1 MTLLTK
7 AIQRTVNKTDVPSVI
22 QTQPLI
28 PANYNRDQSGMFF
41 WDFGGREYFFSYA
54 GQSDAIKAYQCC
66 APLTA
71 IVNRKTQA
79 YINGKTWV
87 LNTQGKEA
95 NNDVAKRLRKLLS
108 QPNPLQSG
116 MQFEAQNYCYQQ
128 IFGWSLV
135 FAPKPVGYTDNIDAT
150 ALWNIPPFMIDVEE
164 TNRLFYQT
172 DAKSIIKS
180 IIVNWKGERV
190 PLPVQDCFII
200 KDFLP
205 SFNNI
210 LFPESRVQALS
221 ADINTIIGAKDS
233 INTLINFRGAQG
245 FLSPEKDQYGPV
257 VVQDNDKEA
266 LQKDFARYGL
276 RRGQWQVILSSAA
289 LKWQQMGYSTK
300 DLLLLETIEG
310 AVQSICDGYNY
321 PFRLLSSN
329 SSNSLGGTDA
339 GIFNR
344 ALYQDAIQPECN
356 SNMEQWNNFFKT
368 ADYNIR
374 IDKDYSHVPVL
385 QQDRK
390 AAAEARNINNQARE
404 REWRNG
410 LINLNEWRVSNGD
423 DPLTDERGKI
433 YFPEYVALYGDPNKT
448 AAPVNTQNNNDGTQ
462 QNNTDNQGQQAQGGQ
477 GGA

>member
-180 IIVNWKGERV
+180 IIVNWK
-190 PLPVQDCFII
+190 D
-200 KDFLP
+200 
-205 SFNNI
+205 
-210 LFPESRVQALS
+210 
-221 ADINTIIGAKDS
+221 
-233 INTLINFRGAQG
+233 
-245 FLSPEKDQYGPV
+245 
-257 VVQDNDKEA
+257 
-266 LQKDFARYGL
+266 
-276 RRGQWQVILSSAA
+276 
-289 LKWQQMGYSTK
+289 
-300 DLLLLETIEG
+300 
-310 AVQSICDGYNY
+310 
-321 PFRLLSSN
+321 
-329 SSNSLGGTDA
+329 
-339 GIFNR
+339 
-344 ALYQDAIQPECN
+344 
-356 SNMEQWNNFFKT
+356 
-368 ADYNIR
+368 
-374 IDKDYSHVPVL
+374 
-385 QQDRK
+385 
-390 AAAEARNINNQARE
+390 
-404 REWRNG
+404 
-410 LINLNEWRVSNGD
+410 VS
-423 DPLTDERGKI
+423 
-433 YFPEYVALYGDPNKT
+433 
-448 AAPVNTQNNNDGTQ
+448 
-462 QNNTDNQGQQAQGGQ
+462 
-477 GGA
+477 